1 MKADRRKFLS
11 GVAGMAMAGP
21 AGAAAVP
28 DFSRLRAD
36 FPWIERETFLNNA
49 GWHPMPRQS
58 VRAMH
63 AYLEYKVNGP
73 GEGREA
79 RQNGNQ
85 QLARQRFAQL
95 INAQPSE
102 IAFVQSTLMGEN
114 LVRMGLG
121 IPGVGGNVVT
131 NDLHYEGAIYM
142 YKSLEKQGL
151 DLRIVKH
158 RNGQIHLRDIEDVVD
173 KKTRLIALS
182 LVSYINGYRPD
193 VKAICDLAHAH
204 GAYVY
209 ADVIQAAGGVPIDV
223 RALGLDFCAC
233 SGYKWLMGD
242 RGLGYL
248 FVREAL
254 QGKVMKRLQY
264 GDRQFTGFQYHT
276 FPYDPPGPP
285 PATWTEG
292 SGAGSFYEVG
302 NIANVV
308 AAGHAESIGYILKL
322 GLDNIRAHNRPL
334 TEKLWKEIPKLGYP
348 TLTPPDTDTP
358 IVSFIVEKPDVLRA
372 RLKRA
377 NVAPKVEWNQM
388 RVSCSVYNNMQDVD
402 RLLNALS

>member
-1 MKADRRKFLS
+1 MNTDRREFL
-11 GVAGMAMAGP
+11 AGAAGIALAAP
-21 AGAAAVP
+21 AVAAAVP

-36 FPWIERETFLNNA
+36 FPWIEHETFLNNA
-49 GWHPMPRQS
+49 GWHPIPRQS
-58 VRAMH
+58 VIAMH
-63 AYLEYKVNGP
+63 GYLDYKLNGP

-79 RQNGNQ
+79 RQDGDQ
-85 QLARQRFAQL
+85 KIARERFAKL
-95 INAQPSE
+95 INAQASE

-114 LVRMGLG
+114 IVVDGLG
-121 IPGVGGNVVT
+121 IPGGSSNVVT
-131 NDLHYEGAIYM
+131 NDLHYEGSIYM
-142 YKSLEKQGL
+142 YQNLQKQGL

-158 RNGQIHLRDIEDVVD
+158 REGRIRLQDVEQAVD
-173 KKTRLIALS
+173 RKTKLIALS

-204 GAYVY
+204 KAYVY
-209 ADVIQAAGGVPIDV
+209 ADVIQAAGAVPIDV

-242 RGLGYL
+242 RGLGFL

-254 QGKVMKRLQY
+254 QGEVLKRFQY
-264 GDRQFTGFQYHT
+264 GDRQFADFQYHM

-285 PATWTEG
+285 PATWKHG

-308 AAGHAESIGYILKL
+308 AAGHAESLGYILKL
-322 GLDNIRAHNRPL
+322 GLDNIRAYNRPL

-348 TLTPPDTDTP
+348 TLTPPDNDSPTVAFVVKD
-358 IVSFIVEKPDVLRA
+358 PDALRA
-372 RLKRA
+372 KLKKA
-377 NVAPKVEWNQM
+377 NVTPKVEWNQM

-402 RLLNALS
+402 KLLNALT

>member
-1 MKADRRKFLS
+1 MKTDRREFLAA
-11 GVAGMAMAGP
+11 VAGMA
-21 AGAAAVP
+21 GAAPSLSAAVA

-36 FPWIERETFLNNA
+36 FPWIEHETFLNNA

-58 VRAMH
+58 VRAMQE
-63 AYLEYKVNGP
+63 YLDYKLNGP
-73 GEGREA
+73 GEGRESL
-79 RQNGNQ
+79 QDGNQ
-85 QLARQRFAQL
+85 QIARERFAKL
-95 INAQPSE
+95 INAQPTE

-114 LVRMGLG
+114 IVVDGLG
-121 IPGVGGNVVT
+121 IPGGSGNVVT

-142 YKSLEKQGL
+142 YKSLQKQGL

-158 RNGQIHLRDIEDVVD
+158 REGRIRLQDVEEVVD
-173 KKTRLIALS
+173 RKTKLIALS

-204 GAYVY
+204 NAYVY
-209 ADVIQAAGGVPIDV
+209 ADVIQAAGAVPIDV

-242 RGLGYL
+242 RGLGFL

-254 QGKVMKRLQY
+254 QGDVLKRFQY
-264 GDRQFTGFQYHT
+264 GDRQFADFQYHM

-285 PATWTEG
+285 PATWKQRR
-292 SGAGSFYEVG
+292 GAGSFYEVG

-322 GLDNIRAHNRPL
+322 GLENIRAYNRPL
-334 TEKLWKEIPKLGYP
+334 TEKLWKEIPRLGYP
-348 TLTPPDTDTP
+348 TLTPPDNDSPTVAFVVKD
-358 IVSFIVEKPDVLRA
+358 PDALRA
-372 RLKRA
+372 KLKKA
-377 NVAPKVEWNQM
+377 NVTPKVEWNQM

-402 RLLNALS
+402 KLLNALA